1 MLRRR
6 LVLAGAATVL
16 ARATGAASAATGP
29 DLVLGQSAPLSG
41 PLSPPVRAFNAG
53 AQLAFDTLNARG
65 GVAGRRLRWITAD
78 DRGDPA
84 LALAICDKLINE
96 QNATALFGC
105 AGSLSMAAIEPLLR
119 RHGVPALGGLWV
131 ADSVRTQ
138 CRDIAYFVR
147 ASLDQE
153 ASALALHLATV
164 GLQRIGVVHLAT
176 PFGQEGLKTIAD
188 ALTGEGLTLSGTAA
202 VTPDGATAQ
211 EAARKLLALDPQA
224 IVLFV
229 NGSQAATVMATAAG
243 LRRHPA
249 FYGLSIVSDEDAIRS
264 LGAQA
269 RGLAISQVVPYPW
282 SESDRQI
289 VDYRTLATAAK
300 VPVGYASLEGWLN
313 AQVLI
318 EALRRCN
325 GDPSRA
331 RLHATLKVLQWYVA
345 GMTVNFSRQELSGSR
360 FVELVQ
366 LTAAGRYLR

>member
-1 MLRRR
+1 MLARP
-6 LVLAGAATVL
+6 AGAAT
-16 ARATGAASAATGP
+16 AAS
-29 DLVLGQSAPLSG
+29 DLVFGQSAPLTG
-41 PLSPPVRAFNAG
+41 PLSPPVLAFNAG

-78 DRGDPA
+78 DRGDPS
-84 LALAICDKLINE
+84 LAQAICDKLITE
-96 QNATALFGC
+96 QHATALFGC

-131 ADSVRTQ
+131 ADSVRAQ
-138 CRDIAYFVR
+138 CKGIAYFVR
-147 ASLDQE
+147 ASLSQE

-176 PFGQEGLKTIAD
+176 PFGQEGLNTIAD
-188 ALTGEGLTLSGTAA
+188 ALTVQGLTLAGTAA

-211 EAARKLLALDPQA
+211 EAARKLLALAPQA

-229 NGSQAATVMATAAG
+229 NGSQAATVMATAAD

-249 FYGLSIVSDEDAIRS
+249 FYGLSIVSDEDAIRRI
-264 LGAQA
+264 GAQA
-269 RGLAISQVVPYPW
+269 RGLAVSQVVPYPW
-282 SESDRQI
+282 SESDRQLSEF
-289 VDYRTLATAAK
+289 RALAMAAQ

-331 RLHATLKVLQWYVA
+331 RLHATLKVLQWYIA

-366 LTAAGRYLR
+366 LTESGRYLH

>member
-6 LVLAGAATVL
+6 LVLAGAASAL
-16 ARATGAASAATGP
+16 AHATGSLPALAGT

-41 PLSPPVRAFNAG
+41 PLAPPVLAFNAG
-53 AQLAFDTLNARG
+53 AQLAFDAVNARG
-65 GVAGRRLRWITAD
+65 GVAGRRLHWITAD

-84 LALAICDKLINE
+84 LARAICDKLIAE
-96 QNATALFGC
+96 QRATALFGC
-105 AGSLSMAAIEPLLR
+105 AGSLSMGAIEPLLR
-119 RHGVPALGGLWV
+119 QHGVPALGGLWI
-131 ADSVRTQ
+131 ADSVREQ
-138 CRDIAYFVR
+138 CKGAAYFVR
-147 ASLDQE
+147 ASLGQE
-153 ASALALHLATV
+153 SAALALHLATV
-164 GLQRIGVVHLAT
+164 GLQRVGVVHLAT
-176 PFGQEGLKTIAD
+176 PFGEEGLKRITD
-188 ALTGEGLTLSGTAA
+188 AFQEQGLALAGTAA

-211 EAARKLLALDPQA
+211 EAARKLLALAPQA

-249 FYGLSIVSDEDAIRS
+249 FYGLSIVSDEDAIRRI
-264 LGAQA
+264 GAQA

-289 VDYRTLATAAK
+289 VDYRALAEAAR
-300 VPVGYASLEGWLN
+300 VPVGYASFEGWLN

-331 RLHATLKVLQWYVA
+331 RLHATLRVLQWHVA
-345 GMTVNFSRQELSGSR
+345 GMAVNFSRQEPGGSR

>member
-1 MLRRR
+1 MLRRSF
-6 LVLAGAATVL
+6 VLTSAGAAL
-16 ARATGAASAATGP
+16 AWSAGSVRAAS
-29 DLVLGQSAPLSG
+29 DLVLGQSAPLTG
-41 PLSPPVRAFNAG
+41 PLSPPVLAFNAG

-84 LALAICDKLINE
+84 LARAICDKLITE

-105 AGSLSMAAIEPLLR
+105 AGSMSLAAIEPLLR
-119 RHGVPALGGLWV
+119 QHGIPALGGLWV
-131 ADSVRTQ
+131 ADSVRAQ
-138 CRDIAYFVR
+138 CQGAAYFVR
-147 ASLDQE
+147 ASYTQE
-153 ASALALHLATV
+153 AAALALHLATV

-176 PFGQEGLKTIAD
+176 PFGQEGLKLIAD
-188 ALTGEGLTLSGTAA
+188 ALAAQGLALAGTAA

-211 EAARKLLALDPQA
+211 EAARKLLALAPQA
-224 IVLFV
+224 IVMFI
-229 NGSQAATVMATAAG
+229 NGSQAATVMATAAD

-249 FYGLSIVSDEDAIRS
+249 FYGLSIVSDEDAIRRI
-264 LGAQA
+264 GAQA

-289 VDYRTLATAAK
+289 ADYRALATAAK

-318 EALRRCN
+318 EALQRCR
-325 GDPSRA
+325 GDFTRS

-366 LTAAGRYLR
+366 LTETGRYLH

>member
-6 LVLAGAATVL
+6 IVLASAAAVLARTAGAAT
-16 ARATGAASAATGP
+16 ASAAS
-29 DLVLGQSAPLSG
+29 DLVLGQSAPLTG
-41 PLSPPVRAFNAG
+41 PLSPPVLAFNAG
-53 AQLAFDTLNARG
+53 AQLAFDTLNAG
-65 GVAGRRLRWITAD
+65 GGITGRRVRWITAD

-84 LALAICDKLINE
+84 LAQAICDKLITE

-138 CRDIAYFVR
+138 CKGVAYFVR
-147 ASLDQE
+147 ASLAQE
-153 ASALALHLATV
+153 ASALALHLATI
-164 GLQRIGVVHLAT
+164 GLQRIGVVHLSS
-176 PFGQEGLKTIAD
+176 PFGQEGLKVIAD
-188 ALTGEGLTLSGTAA
+188 ALTDQGLLLSGTAA
-202 VTPDGATAQ
+202 VTPEGATAQ
-211 EAARKLLALDPQA
+211 EAARKLLALAPQA

-229 NGSQAATVMATAAG
+229 NGSQAATVMATAAD
-243 LRRHPA
+243 LRRHPS
-249 FYGLSIVSDEDAIRS
+249 FYGLSIVSDEDAIRRI
-264 LGAQA
+264 GAQA

-282 SESDRQI
+282 SESDRQT
-289 VDYRTLATAAK
+289 VDYQALAEAAK
-300 VPVGYASLEGWLN
+300 VPVGYASFEGWLN

-325 GDPSRA
+325 GEISRT

-366 LTAAGRYLR
+366 LTASGRYLH

>member
-1 MLRRR
+1 MQRRR
-6 LVLAGAATVL
+6 FVLASAAAALV
-16 ARATGAASAATGP
+16 RPTGAAAAGT
-29 DLVLGQSAPLSG
+29 DLVLGQSAPLTG
-41 PLSPPVRAFNAG
+41 PLAPPVLAFNAG
-53 AQLAFDTLNARG
+53 AQLAFDTLNAKG

-78 DRGDPA
+78 DRGDPT
-84 LALAICDKLINE
+84 LARAICDKLITE
-96 QNATALFGC
+96 QHATALFGC

-119 RHGVPALGGLWV
+119 QHAVPALGGLWV
-131 ADSVRTQ
+131 ADSVRAQ
-138 CRDIAYFVR
+138 CQGAAFFVR
-147 ASLDQE
+147 ASLAQE

-164 GLQRIGVVHLAT
+164 GLQRVGVVHLAS
-176 PFGQEGLKTIAD
+176 PFGQEGLKVIAD
-188 ALTGEGLTLSGTAA
+188 SLTQQGLTLSGTAA

-211 EAARKLLALDPQA
+211 EAARKLLALAPQA

-249 FYGLSIVSDEDAIRS
+249 FYGLSIVSDEDAIRRI
-264 LGAQA
+264 GAQA

-282 SESDRQI
+282 SERDRQI
-289 VDYRTLATAAK
+289 ADYRALAEAAQ
-300 VPVGYASLEGWLN
+300 VPVGYASFEGWIN

-331 RLHATLKVLQWYVA
+331 RLHTTLKVLQWYVA
-345 GMTVNFSRQELSGSR
+345 GMAVNFSRQELSGSR

-366 LTAAGRYLR
+366 LTESGRYLH

>member
-6 LVLAGAATVL
+6 FVLAGAAAML
-16 ARATGAASAATGP
+16 ARPARAATAGP
-29 DLVLGQSAPLSG
+29 DLVFGQSAPLSG
-41 PLSPPVRAFNAG
+41 PLSPPVLAFNAG

-65 GVAGRRLRWITAD
+65 GVGGRRLRWITAD

-84 LALAICDKLINE
+84 LAEAICDKLIAE

-131 ADSVRTQ
+131 ADSVRAQ
-138 CRDIAYFVR
+138 CKGIAYFVR
-147 ASLDQE
+147 ASLAQE

-164 GLQRIGVVHLAT
+164 GLQRIGVVHLSS
-176 PFGQEGLKTIAD
+176 PFGQEGLKVIAD
-188 ALTGEGLTLSGTAA
+188 ALTDQGLTLAGTAA

-211 EAARKLLALDPQA
+211 EAARKLLALAPQA

-249 FYGLSIVSDEDAIRS
+249 FYGLSIVSDEDAIRRI
-264 LGAQA
+264 GAQA

-289 VDYRTLATAAK
+289 ADYRDLASAAQ

-331 RLHATLKVLQWYVA
+331 RLHATLKVLQWYIA

-366 LTAAGRYLR
+366 LTASGRYLH